1 MFAFTSRRLAALV
14 AFPLLAAAKPVSGTP
29 VDGKPHVIDKAHSEI
44 NFVADSRLLSAHGF
58 FGKWDA
64 DVKLDAANWS
74 NSTVAITIDAASI
87 NTRVDMRDNHLKS
100 ADFFDVAKFPT
111 ITFKSTGIEKKGD
124 GYLVHGD
131 LTIRGVTKPVTL
143 ETEVSGPHKNPWGK
157 SVVGLSASTTVNRKD
172 FGVNFNAP
180 LETGGLL
187 ISEKVKIEI
196 EIEVTEET

>member
-100 ADFFDVAKFPT
+100 ADFFDVAKYPT
-111 ITFKSTGIEKKGD
+111 ITFKSTGVKQLSANKLEIT
-124 GYLVHGD
+124 GD
-131 LTIRGVTKPVTL
+131 LTMKGVTKKVVVPA
-143 ETEVSGPHKNPWGK
+143 
-157 SVVGLSASTTVNRKD
+157 SVVFYEKGAGRFRGALTILRKD
-172 FGVNFNAP
+172 YGVSYDPAVNPIENEVQVQWDISLKEPAP
-180 LETGGLL
+180 AGGAA
-187 ISEKVKIEI
+187 K
-196 EIEVTEET
+196 